1 MIDVSDNYAPFA
13 QVRRVGFSAE
23 FRLVDTAAAGNVK
36 DTPSS
41 PRIIARTAQLRDGVN
56 VPSGK
61 FASLEP
67 NLWLLDGS
75 YRCPDLSSASEEVG
89 VWLNTLSGTDAAFSS
104 NVYVTFKLS
113 APATS
118 IGFTLYFDGVGG
130 TAPAEV
136 VTTAYSGTTVL
147 GTKTDICNG
156 PMLIVELPVENYDSV
171 TFKFTK
177 TALPLRR
184 MRLIEVVFGIVK
196 TYTPDNVASA
206 VLSYGADPIAETFP
220 TRQIKMTIDNS
231 RREYNMRNPSSIY
244 AFLQDGQQIRV
255 SMVIDG
261 EAVDMGQFHFTSAT
275 AKDSGLTAEMQAND
289 RAYGWD
295 GAVYSP
301 GSHANEVVTL
311 ATAVSYVLSGRGTTV
326 AYASGIQSRTVR
338 VSPPEGSSIR
348 ETLRL
353 FAQAARCSV
362 WIDRDG
368 VLRFGELTVATTAA
382 QSYAPGALYS
392 MDGISVRDKV
402 DRVTV
407 NIARD
412 KVDSGEVL
420 YTYGSG
426 DSEVKISNPCVA
438 PANGD
443 AVAKW
448 IYDYYARRLGYS
460 FKNRGDP
467 AVEIGDTVAVAD
479 TFGDPGLAVVTAET
493 LTYKGG
499 LYAVTKGVGP

>member
-23 FRLVDTAAAGNVK
+23 FRLVDTAAAGNVTSTVTS
-36 DTPSS
+36 DSS
-41 PRIIARTAQLRDGVN
+41 PVSRLAQLRDGVK

-75 YRCPDLSSASEEVG
+75 FRCPDTADANEQIGWWPEYIASYGGNAESQI
-89 VWLNTLSGTDAAFSS
+89 TFS
-104 NVYVTFKLS
+104 LS
-113 APATS
+113 APASS

-130 TAPAEV
+130 ALPALV
-136 VTTAYSGTTVL
+136 QTNVYSGTTL
-147 GTKTDICNG
+147 LNAMISRCEGS
-156 PMLIVELPVENYDSV
+156 MLIVELPVENYNKV
-171 TFKFTK
+171 EFTFPMMVM
-177 TALPLRR
+177 PLRR
-184 MRLIEVVFGIVK
+184 VRLMEVVFGIVK

-448 IYDYYARRLGYS
+448 VYDYYTRRLGYD

-499 LYAVTKGVGP
+499 LYAVTEGVGP